1 MVLAML
7 AAVVFAVLRVAGR
20 GDGTAAPV
28 SRESSVGDQ
37 QASPVG
43 HPNHGGKQG
52 SSETDGG
59 PDGSHHQKTPEA
71 IPEGKCGPGQI
82 RLTPVVADGI
92 RVGQD
97 VAIQIA
103 LGVTGTGACTFPLT
117 HDDLVVDI
125 STLKGDPV
133 WTTDDC
139 DAAITP
145 TSLVLRAEQPA
156 IVQVTW
162 DGTRSNA
169 HCSPWTVRSPAGDY
183 QVRTAIIG
191 GEPAQTSFT
200 LAEPLPQATPSA
212 TASAGPSSSPSA
224 GQPSGAS
231 ASPSAGHT

>member
-1 MVLAML
+1 V
-7 AAVVFAVLRVAGR
+7 
-20 GDGTAAPV
+20 
-28 SRESSVGDQ
+28 
-37 QASPVG
+37 
-43 HPNHGGKQG
+43 NHGGHQG
-52 SSETDGG
+52 SSETHGG
-59 PDGSHHQKTPEA
+59 RDGSHQQKTPEA
-71 IPEGKCGPGQI
+71 IPQGECGPGQI
-82 RLTPVVADGI
+82 QLTPVVADGI

-103 LGVTGTGACTFPLT
+103 LGVTGTRACTFALT

-125 STLKGDPV
+125 NTSKGDPV

-169 HCSPWTVRSPAGDY
+169 HCSPSTVRSPAGDY

-191 GEPAQTSFT
+191 GEPAKTSFT
-200 LAEPLPQATPSA
+200 LAEPLPQATPS
-212 TASAGPSSSPSA
+212 TTPSASPSSNPSS
-224 GQPSGAS
+224 GQPAGAS
-231 ASPSAGHT
+231 SGPSAGHT